1 MLQKHMDIIGRK
13 KKMKK
18 NRKKS
23 TIKKRKRRAKEKAEE
38 NAVKLKEL
46 AETKKKK

>member
-1 MLQKHMDIIGRK
+1 
-13 KKMKK
+13 MKK

-38 NAVKLKEL
+38 NAIKLKEL
-46 AETKKKK
+46 AKTKKKK

>member
-1 MLQKHMDIIGRK
+1 
-13 KKMKK
+13 MKK

-23 TIKKRKRRAKEKAEE
+23 TIKKRKRRTKEKREE

-46 AETKKKK
+46 AKPKNKK

>member
-1 MLQKHMDIIGRK
+1 
-13 KKMKK
+13 MKK

-38 NAVKLKEL
+38 NSIKLKEL
-46 AETKKKK
+46 AKPKKRKVNKILQGLQK

>member
-1 MLQKHMDIIGRK
+1 MFQKHMDIIGGRN
-13 KKMKK
+13 KMKK

-38 NAVKLKEL
+38 NAIKLKEL
-46 AETKKKK
+46 AKPKKKK